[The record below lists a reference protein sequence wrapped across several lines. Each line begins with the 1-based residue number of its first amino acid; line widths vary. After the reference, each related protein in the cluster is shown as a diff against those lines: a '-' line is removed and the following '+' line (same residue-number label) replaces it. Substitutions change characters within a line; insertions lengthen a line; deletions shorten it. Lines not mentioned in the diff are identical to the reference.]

1 MKVEIWSDI
10 MCPFCYIGKRKFEAA
25 MTQFAGREDIE
36 VNWMSFQLDPELQAP
51 AGTSTIQYLADRK
64 GQSLAW
70 SQQAHAQVTEMARTV
85 GLDYRFDKAV
95 VANSFDA
102 HRLIHLAKTKNLGS
116 EAEECIFKAY
126 FTDGEDIAD
135 HATLAQLG
143 QKIGLD
149 PKEVM
154 RMLASN
160 AFADEVHAECEMAA
174 RLGARGVPFFVVDSK
189 YGVSGAQEPQTF
201 LNVLE
206 KAHSEWKSTQSPLVE
221 VVEEGASCSLD
232 GENC

>member
-25 MTQFAGREDIE
+25 MTQFVGRDDVE

-70 SQQAHAQVTEMARTV
+70 SQQAHAQVTDMARTV

-102 HRLIHLAKTKNLGS
+102 HRLIHLAKSKNLGS

-126 FTDGEDIAD
+126 FTEGEDIAD
-135 HATLAQLG
+135 HETLARLG
-143 QKIGLD
+143 QQIGLD
-149 PKEVM
+149 AGEVM
-154 RMLASN
+154 QMLGSE
-160 AFADEVHAECEMAA
+160 AFADAVHAECAMAA
-174 RLGARGVPFFVVDSK
+174 RLGARGVPFFVVDGK

-201 LNVLE
+201 LNVLQ
-206 KAHSEWKSTQSPLVE
+206 KAHDEWKTAQSPLATIAD
-221 VVEEGASCSLD
+221 EGASCSLD

>member
-25 MTQFAGREDIE
+25 MAQFAGREDVE

-85 GLDYRFDKAV
+85 GLDYRFDRAV

-102 HRLIHLAKTKNLGS
+102 HRLIHLAKFRNLGA
-116 EAEECIFKAY
+116 EAEERIFKAY
-126 FTDGEDIAD
+126 FTDGADIAD
-135 HATLAQLG
+135 HETLAQLG
-143 QKIGLD
+143 QDIGLD
-149 PKEVM
+149 PAEV
-154 RMLASN
+154 RVMLDSN
-160 AFADEVHAECEMAA
+160 AFASAVDEECAMAA
-174 RLGARGVPFFVVDSK
+174 RMGARGVPFFVVDGK

-201 LNVLE
+201 LNVLQ
-206 KAHSEWKSTQSPLVE
+206 KAHAEWKTTQSPLVA
-221 VVEEGASCSLD
+221 VVDEGASCSLD